1 MKNTIINNAIIE
13 RVANALGE
21 LNEKVIYVGGATVG
35 LYINDPAAED
45 VRPTKDVDISIK
57 VASFV
62 ELEDIREQLTDKGF
76 KQSSDLDVICR
87 FKLEDIL
94 VDVMATKPIAWAPAN
109 PWFEKGFEKL
119 EKTKVNDITIQIMP
133 LTFFLASKF
142 TAYHDRGGNDP
153 RFSHDLE
160 DIIYIIDN
168 RTDWHQILINEQD
181 QEVKE
186 FLINEFSNILTS
198 NKMQEAILGNLFYE
212 TQDKRYGMIMDKI
225 NQVVNS

>member
-94 VDVMATKPIAWAPAN
+94 VDVMATKPISCSCQHLVR
-109 PWFEKGFEKL
+109 K
-119 EKTKVNDITIQIMP
+119 
-133 LTFFLASKF
+133 
-142 TAYHDRGGNDP
+142 
-153 RFSHDLE
+153 RF
-160 DIIYIIDN
+160 
-168 RTDWHQILINEQD
+168 
-181 QEVKE
+181 
-186 FLINEFSNILTS
+186 
-198 NKMQEAILGNLFYE
+198 
-212 TQDKRYGMIMDKI
+212 
-225 NQVVNS
+225 